1 MRMTLFVFQ
10 WACKKTQNSS
20 LSDMKNKLSDMKTE
34 PSELKKV
41 EAGS

>member
-10 WACKKTQNSS
+10 WACKKQNSS
-20 LSDMKNKLSDMKTE
+20 LSDMKNKLSDMKNE